1 MSNMSKQYS
10 FDVPTRTE
18 TDTTKVRVTELI
30 SRMHK
35 EQKIEKKKNLTIS
48 VIIFSTMTVVGI
60 ILTV

>member
-1 MSNMSKQYS
+1 MSKQYS